1 MKIKLKDNSILEVI
15 RIVGENM
22 NATTFEKKDRSDITL
37 NNKDIIK
44 IQFNDGT
51 IFEKKNIDPVDNS

>member
-15 RIVGENM
+15 RMVGENTK
-22 NATTFEKKDRSDITL
+22 AATFEKSDRSDITL
-37 NNKDIIK
+37 NNEDIIK

-51 IFEKKNIDPVDNS
+51 IFEKKNISSVDNL